1 MTAFALP
8 QSESEFKEWVLE
20 LVNTLTTL
28 MVTGELLID
37 EILEVVGAFKDDP
50 PALNILWDFREASM
64 TSSFKSE
71 FTKGIAV
78 LAKTTV
84 GARSDGKTAY
94 VASSDLVFGMC
105 RMFTSQLGL
114 EGALHTTM
122 VFREIDEAM
131 KWLRA
136 DAQG

>member
-1 MTAFALP
+1 MAIKRRTDP
-8 QSESEFKEWVLE
+8 S
-20 LVNTLTTL
+20 NTLTTL

-50 PALNILWDFREASM
+50 PALNILWDFREANM

-71 FTKGIAV
+71 FTKGIAE

-84 GARSDGKTAY
+84 GVRSDGKTAY
-94 VASSDLVFGMC
+94 VASAELLFGIC
-105 RMFTSQLGL
+105 GMFTSQLGV
-114 EGALHTTM
+114 ERALHATM

-131 KWLRA
+131 KWLRV
-136 DAQG
+136 DA